1 MTEPPMEHKQL
12 LNDIDRAM
20 SEATDEATRAELA
33 QLKQRL
39 STPEMLEIAREMA
52 THRDRSRRP
61 RDPVLEF
68 HVPLLPMVVTATA
81 GVIATAVCLFVVAD
95 GLKSPVAYLLGM
107 PFNPWVVAAVAG
119 AFAVAFAALSLMRS
133 FTVRCDTTGMASR
146 APGRRFGQLR
156 VGTMRWEDI
165 RSLVERTADGVL
177 EVHAAEGKVL
187 DVPMRV
193 TNYPVLKQHLE
204 NMVRLYG
211 DLGGELTSPMDPSC
225 PPA

>member
-20 SEATDEATRAELA
+20 SEATDEKTRAELA

-39 STPEMLEIAREMA
+39 STPEMLEIARELA
-52 THRDRSRRP
+52 THRDRGARP

-68 HVPLLPMVVTATA
+68 HVPLVPMVLTAAA
-81 GVIATAVCLFVVAD
+81 GVIATAVCLFAVAD
-95 GLKSPVAYLLGM
+95 GLKSPVAFLLGK

-133 FTVRCDTTGMASR
+133 FSVRCDTTGMLSR

-156 VGTMRWEDI
+156 VGAMRWEDI
-165 RSLVERTADGVL
+165 RSLAERDSDRVL
-177 EVHAAEGKVL
+177 EVHAADGKVF
-187 DVPMRV
+187 DIPMRI

-211 DLGGELTSPMDPSC
+211 ELGVAPVS
-225 PPA
+225 